1 MQMHNYQFIMLNKT
15 TTFILLLSFQSLALA
30 HHIDPSDPTQVNTSL
45 KLGMEQ
51 QRLDDEQVTSF
62 YLTGKY
68 HISNVQL
75 TAEIG
80 YGRSEITDK
89 KEQRDNFLQIY
100 HRFYNTDKSQG
111 LKSAGWAVD
120 VIIPGS
126 DYEDGLSYGHEVI
139 SPGITTA
146 FAVNDSIVEYYPSI
160 SYHYARAVDDALKSV
175 LAAKG
180 LDDNIQQLRFDVGIS
195 PKWDNPIYLSLTPG
209 VAVAT
214 GDSDDRFYLQVLAG
228 VFVHEYSSIEL
239 YAQYNADNE
248 ANPQR
253 LYGEDNFV
261 RINWEIFFK

>member
-1 MQMHNYQFIMLNKT
+1 MLKKT
-15 TTFILLLSFQSLALA
+15 VLFILLLSIQPLALA

-45 KLGMEQ
+45 ILGMEQ

-100 HRFYNTDKSQG
+100 HRFYNTEKSQG

-120 VIIPGS
+120 VIVPGS
-126 DYEDGLSYGHEVI
+126 DYEDGLSYGYEVI

-146 FAVNDSIVEYYPSI
+146 FAVKDSIVEYYPSI
-160 SYHYARAVDDALKSV
+160 SYHYARADDDVLKSR
-175 LAAKG
+175 LAARG
-180 LDDNIQQLRFDVGIS
+180 LDDNFQQLRFDVGIS
-195 PKWDNPIYLSLTPG
+195 PKWDNPVYFSLTPG
-209 VAVAT
+209 VAIGS
-214 GDSDDRFYLQVLAG
+214 GDSDDRFYVQLLAG
-228 VFVHEYSSIEL
+228 MFVLENGSLEI
-239 YAQYNADNE
+239 YAQWNADSE
-248 ANPQR
+248 ADPQR
-253 LYGEDNFV
+253 LYGEDNFFRV
-261 RINWEIFFK
+261 NWKMFLK